1 MKLKTIKSKNG
12 NPEYTQFLAKEIA
25 LIKKQC
31 NINEAETVYF
41 LCHHKWKQIFLINGI
56 IYVANV
62 SCELDKNRHRV
73 ISSMSL
79 VELYKIKLY
88 NKYPKTLKDI
98 SFEVV
103 ILKDPRFTF
112 LPDEFF
118 DWIDTP
124 SEINEAV
131 DFPYY
136 KVIKFLNN
144 YSKDIFRTERYQF
157 YSKWDGDANFI
168 TNIYAYDLKNQAE
181 MKLYIPTK
189 SEKIDDKWGFL
200 PPEKVQDIVLD
211 DLSGKLSS
219 YQKLQCK
226 KEFLQLANEINPQYG
241 IKNYWL
247 MELAKLTIAP
257 IDELHEWSIHRV
269 FTSKYFNNIWVY
281 DHPDIGEEPYFM
293 LISEG
298 FTKVAVIN
306 FKSPTYHI
314 KGIYKRGNTK
324 AKRWELTKKEIK
336 ELVNFLNSPSD
347 RVDDYGSG
355 QLYDAYKKYVKTN
368 WQQLIFEYNH
378 NTAGWG
384 WGNSKFDIP
393 PEKDTDRFTEI
404 EALPFAL
411 PLPDYTELLKDKI

>member
-31 NINEAETVYF
+31 NIDEAATVYF

-73 ISSMSL
+73 ISSMNL

-118 DWIDTP
+118 DWIDMP

-131 DFPYY
+131 DLPYY

-157 YSKWDGDANFI
+157 YSKWDGDGNFI

-269 FTSKYFNNIWVY
+269 FTGKYF
-281 DHPDIGEEPYFM
+281 
-293 LISEG
+293 
-298 FTKVAVIN
+298 
-306 FKSPTYHI
+306 
-314 KGIYKRGNTK
+314 
-324 AKRWELTKKEIK
+324 
-336 ELVNFLNSPSD
+336 
-347 RVDDYGSG
+347 
-355 QLYDAYKKYVKTN
+355 
-368 WQQLIFEYNH
+368 
-378 NTAGWG
+378 
-384 WGNSKFDIP
+384 
-393 PEKDTDRFTEI
+393 
-404 EALPFAL
+404 
-411 PLPDYTELLKDKI
+411 KI